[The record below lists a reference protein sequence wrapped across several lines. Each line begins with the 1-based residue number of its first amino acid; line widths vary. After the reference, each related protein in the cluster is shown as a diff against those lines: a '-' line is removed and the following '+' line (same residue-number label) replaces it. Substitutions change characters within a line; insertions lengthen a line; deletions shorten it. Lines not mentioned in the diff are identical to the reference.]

1 MIKARLN
8 VLKPSGFIYIASYD
22 GYPNAL
28 KIGFTKGCPIGR
40 VKQMNDCTY
49 TMGTFTLITS
59 YRTAN
64 VKEVESTVHEKLT
77 KKHMRKEF
85 FNVSVDEAKA
95 VIESSILPDDMSH
108 IKSLVKDCV
117 YVSDF
122 DRSKVNLLISGA
134 VAVVDGSRVDF
145 YALSERRMEESL
157 YAEEQYENG
166 YLNGVADSRM
176 DQKRIRVDLDNIKAG
191 ETVRI
196 KSLFHTKQTF
206 GLGIDQPDVGYIGV
220 VENIFG
226 VAVIFRGHGGSYHID
241 DLELVK

>member
-8 VLKPSGFIYIASYD
+8 VSKKSGFVYIAKYS
-22 GYPNAL
+22 GSKNAL
-28 KIGFTKGCPIGR
+28 KIGFTKGCPHKRI
-40 VKQMNDCTY
+40 KQMNDCTY
-49 TMGTFTLITS
+49 TMGTFTLIAS

-145 YALSERRMEESL
+145 YALSERRMEEL
-157 YAEEQYENG
+157 LAAEEQFENG
-166 YLNGVADSRM
+166 YMA
-176 DQKRIRVDLDNIKAG
+176 QKDVSIIKAG
-191 ETVRI
+191 DTVRI
-196 KSLFHTKQTF
+196 KSLDKTKDTF
-206 GLGIDQPDVGYIGV
+206 GLHNGV
-220 VENIFG
+220 IPPSSGHVVTWVNYAGDGVEL
-226 VAVIFRGHGGSYHID
+226 GSTGEIYHID
-241 DLELVK
+241 DLELV